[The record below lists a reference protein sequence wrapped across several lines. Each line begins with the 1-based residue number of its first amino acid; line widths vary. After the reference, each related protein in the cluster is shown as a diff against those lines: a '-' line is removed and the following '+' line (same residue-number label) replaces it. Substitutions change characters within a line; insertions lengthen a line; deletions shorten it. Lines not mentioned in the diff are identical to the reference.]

1 MQLSDKA
8 KADWDRMCE
17 HSKLLKE
24 ANDCT
29 VKAITAVTGVHYV
42 DVHALLAK
50 HGRPHRRGAQK
61 HTQYRTLKDLGF
73 VYRNVKLKDC
83 KTVRTLGRRFR
94 GVKGTFLAWTRGH
107 VLAIVD
113 GEVLDWT
120 NGRLHRIIN
129 IVEVVSKYDERAKEG
144 DWK

>member
-8 KADWDRMCE
+8 KADWDQMCK

-42 DVHALLAK
+42 DVHSLLAK
-50 HGRPHRRGAQK
+50 HGRPHRKGAQK

-73 VYRNVKLKDC
+73 KMEHIKVKS
-83 KTVRTLGRRFR
+83 KTVRTLGRELKNQP
-94 GVKGTFLAWTRGH
+94 GNYLVWVKGH
-107 VLAIVD
+107 VLAVKD

-120 NGRLHRIIN
+120 NGRLHRIN
-129 IVEVVSKYDERAKEG
+129 MVVRIKSKWEK
-144 DWK
+144 

>member
-24 ANDCT
+24 TNDCT

-42 DVHALLAK
+42 DVHALMAK
-50 HGRPHRRGAQK
+50 NGRPYRKCSNKQAQ
-61 HTQYRTLKDLGF
+61 YDTLKDLGF
-73 VYRNVKLKDC
+73 KIDFIPFNS
-83 KTVRTLGRRFR
+83 KTVRTLGREFR
-94 GVKGTFLAWTRGH
+94 YRPGRYLAWTKGH

-120 NGRLHRIIN
+120 NGRMHRVIS
-129 IVEVVSKYDERAKEG
+129 VARVLQECCKSEG
-144 DWK
+144 N